1 MNQLKQIV
9 FEVEETVVLRS
20 GEMTTAAFC
29 PFCGETVAMATPW
42 IAAALNGSNEREI
55 FRLIEAGVVHF
66 IEEDRLLVCM
76 NSLNAQEGE
85 VKQ

>member
-20 GEMTTAAFC
+20 GEMTTAGYC
-29 PFCGETVAMATPW
+29 PLCGETVAMATPW
-42 IAAALNGSNEREI
+42 IAAALSNSNEREI

-66 IEEDRLLVCM
+66 IEEDRLLVCLNSM
-76 NSLNAQEGE
+76 NVQEGE
-85 VKQ
+85 VKK